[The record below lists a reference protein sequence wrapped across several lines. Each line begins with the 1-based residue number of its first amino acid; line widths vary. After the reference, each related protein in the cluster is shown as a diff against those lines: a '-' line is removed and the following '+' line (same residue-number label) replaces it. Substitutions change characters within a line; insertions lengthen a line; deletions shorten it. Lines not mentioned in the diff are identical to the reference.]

1 MALEINQAVK
11 MPTISNYS
19 TQKAAV
25 DSNISVKADTAPER
39 STSTSSSNF
48 SVTPAKDLTTE
59 EHKQSSKSSKDSG
72 NNREQPT
79 EKEVKS
85 KIDQAN
91 NELRHAKTG
100 LDFKYHEATKRVS
113 ITVYDKDT
121 KEVIREIPP
130 EKTLDMLEKMWEL
143 AGMVVDDRR

>member
-1 MALEINQAVK
+1 MGFEVRSAVSTASSANNYMVEK
-11 MPTISNYS
+11 AAAPSAEKKEMPESKESNGIASMQNYS
-19 TQKAAV
+19 V
-25 DSNISVKADTAPER
+25 
-39 STSTSSSNF
+39 TSTENMRS
-48 SVTPAKDLTTE
+48 E
-59 EHKQSSKSSKDSG
+59 ENQTG
-72 NNREQPT
+72 NSEGGNGKEPT

-91 NELRHAKTG
+91 KELKHAKTG

-130 EKTLDMLEKMWEL
+130 EKSLDMLEKMWEL

>member
-1 MALEINQAVK
+1 MGFEIRSAVNASSVNTYTVEK
-11 MPTISNYS
+11 ASVPSTEKTEMPETKENGSTASLQSYS
-19 TQKAAV
+19 V
-25 DSNISVKADTAPER
+25 
-39 STSTSSSNF
+39 TSTENMRS
-48 SVTPAKDLTTE
+48 E
-59 EHKQSSKSSKDSG
+59 ENQTGNSEGGNSK
-72 NNREQPT
+72 EPT

-91 NELRHAKTG
+91 KELKHAKTG

-130 EKTLDMLEKMWEL
+130 EKSLDMLEKMWEL

>member
-1 MALEINQAVK
+1 MAIEINQAVK
-11 MPTISNYS
+11 MPTVSNYS
-19 TQKAAV
+19 TQRVVV
-25 DSNISVKADTAPER
+25 DSSTSVKADTSME
-39 STSTSSSNF
+39 STVSGSNF
-48 SVTPAKDLTTE
+48 SVTPAKDLNTE
-59 EHKQSSKSSKDSG
+59 ENRQGGRESG
-72 NNREQPT
+72 SNREQPT

-143 AGMVVDDRR
+143 AGMVVDDKR

>member
-1 MALEINQAVK
+1 MAIEINQAVK
-11 MPTISNYS
+11 VPTASNYG
-19 TQKAAV
+19 TQKVAV
-25 DSNISVKADTAPER
+25 DVSTSAKTETAVETTAP
-39 STSTSSSNF
+39 SSNF
-48 SVTPAKDLTTE
+48 SVTPATDLNTE
-59 EHKQSSKSSKDSG
+59 ENKKDKQENKESV
-72 NNREQPT
+72 NNKGQQPT
-79 EKEVKS
+79 EKEIKS

-91 NELRHAKTG
+91 SELRHAKTG

-143 AGMVVDDRR
+143 AGMVVDDRG

>member
-1 MALEINQAVK
+1 MAIEINQAVK
-11 MPTISNYS
+11 VPTASNYG
-19 TQKAAV
+19 TQKVAV
-25 DSNISVKADTAPER
+25 DASTSAKTETAVETTAP
-39 STSTSSSNF
+39 SSNF
-48 SVTPAKDLTTE
+48 SVTPATDLNTE
-59 EHKQSSKSSKDSG
+59 ENKKDKQENKESV
-72 NNREQPT
+72 NNKGQQPT
-79 EKEVKS
+79 EKEIKS

-91 NELRHAKTG
+91 SELRHAKTG

>member
-1 MALEINQAVK
+1 MRPEDNAANNNQ
-11 MPTISNYS
+11 
-19 TQKAAV
+19 
-25 DSNISVKADTAPER
+25 E
-39 STSTSSSNF
+39 
-48 SVTPAKDLTTE
+48 
-59 EHKQSSKSSKDSG
+59 SG
-72 NNREQPT
+72 NGKEPT

-91 NELRHAKTG
+91 KELKHAKTG

-121 KEVIREIPP
+121 QEVIREIPP
-130 EKTLDMLEKMWEL
+130 EKSLDMLEKMWEL

>member
-1 MALEINQAVK
+1 MAIEINQAVK
-11 MPTISNYS
+11 VPTASNYG
-19 TQKAAV
+19 TQKVAV
-25 DSNISVKADTAPER
+25 DV
-39 STSTSSSNF
+39 STSAKTETAVETAAPSSNF
-48 SVTPAKDLTTE
+48 SVTPAKDLNTE
-59 EHKQSSKSSKDSG
+59 ESKKDKQENKEFG
-72 NNREQPT
+72 NNKGQQPT
-79 EKEVKS
+79 EKEIKS

-91 NELRHAKTG
+91 NELKHAKTG

>member
-1 MALEINQAVK
+1 MAIEINQAVK
-11 MPTISNYS
+11 VPTASNYG
-19 TQKAAV
+19 TQKVAV
-25 DSNISVKADTAPER
+25 DVSTSAKTETAVETTAP
-39 STSTSSSNF
+39 SSNF
-48 SVTPAKDLTTE
+48 SVTPATDLNTE
-59 EHKQSSKSSKDSG
+59 ESKKDKQENKESV
-72 NNREQPT
+72 NNKGQQPT
-79 EKEVKS
+79 EKEIKS

-91 NELRHAKTG
+91 SELRHAKTG

-143 AGMVVDDRR
+143 AGMVVDDRG

>member
-1 MALEINQAVK
+1 MGFEVRSAVSSASSVNNYMVEK
-11 MPTISNYS
+11 AAAPSAEKKEMPEAKESNGIASMQNYS
-19 TQKAAV
+19 
-25 DSNISVKADTAPER
+25 I
-39 STSTSSSNF
+39 TSTENMRS
-48 SVTPAKDLTTE
+48 E
-59 EHKQSSKSSKDSG
+59 EKQAGNSEGGNSK
-72 NNREQPT
+72 EPT

-91 NELRHAKTG
+91 KELKHAKTG

-130 EKTLDMLEKMWEL
+130 EKSLDMLEKMWEL

>member
-1 MALEINQAVK
+1 MAIEIKNTVN
-11 MPTISNYS
+11 MPSVNSYHVSSEVPKAETPEPQEKSVASPQNYS
-19 TQKAAV
+19 
-25 DSNISVKADTAPER
+25 I
-39 STSTSSSNF
+39 
-48 SVTPAKDLTTE
+48 TPAENMRPEDNAANNNQE
-59 EHKQSSKSSKDSG
+59 SG
-72 NNREQPT
+72 NGKEPT

-91 NELRHAKTG
+91 KELKHAKTG

-121 KEVIREIPP
+121 QEVIREIPP
-130 EKTLDMLEKMWEL
+130 EKSLDMLEKMWEL